1 MGNSG
6 SNFADG
12 LSFCGTI
19 GDYPD
24 FDAESD
30 AKKLYKAFHSKSG
43 QFLYESFQTFFQ
55 LLISCL
61 LPTYLE
67 TLLRK
72 DWDQGGSYY

>member
-6 SNFADG
+6 SNFAEG

-30 AKKLYKAFHSKSG
+30 AKKLYKAFHSKSD
-43 QFLYESFQTFFQ
+43 QFLYERFQTFFK
-55 LLISCL
+55 LNFL
-61 LPTYLE
+61 LPTYLK
-67 TLLRK
+67 TLFRK
-72 DWDQGGSYY
+72 NWDQGGSYY

>member
-6 SNFADG
+6 SNFAEG

-30 AKKLYKAFHSKSG
+30 AKKLYKAFHSKSDR
-43 QFLYESFQTFFQ
+43 FLYGSFQTIFLR
-55 LLISCL
+55 LLISL
-61 LPTYLE
+61 LPHTYIW
-67 TLLRK
+67 K
-72 DWDQGGSYY
+72 PC